1 MICKQ
6 IAAMGVDEGR
16 DAVGARQG
24 DDSLSDMTQ
33 DDPVVIVGAG
43 LSGAATA
50 WALSRRG
57 VPVVVLE
64 QFAPAH
70 RHGSSH
76 GSARIVRRAYGDG
89 LYVSLTGAAFELWRE
104 LESVSGVSVL
114 RMLGGLD
121 FGARRDV
128 ATVARLLADAGVA
141 HEVLPAAEAALR
153 WPGMEFEGD
162 VVFHPQAGTVD
173 TETAVATMLAEAM
186 QLGAVVRHSTTA
198 SSVTGNRVELDDGSC
213 IAARCVVIA
222 AGGWVEPLVA
232 GTVELPRLRVTQQQ
246 VFHFPRCDLSVP
258 PWPSVIHEPAEHPV
272 YHLAGGRDG
281 GPGDDRKIA
290 EHDAGGVTSAAT
302 RDGQVD
308 AASRARV
315 IKYVQRWLPGLDP
328 TPRGEVT
335 CLYTET
341 PSEDFLLDR
350 IGDLVVC
357 SPCSGHGAKFA
368 PLIGELTADL
378 VTGAPADRVPERFR
392 IATHLAG
399 RIGSVSL

>member
-1 MICKQ
+1 
-6 IAAMGVDEGR
+6 
-16 DAVGARQG
+16 
-24 DDSLSDMTQ
+24 
-33 DDPVVIVGAG
+33 VIVGAG
-43 LSGAATA
+43 LSGAAAA

-89 LYVSLTGAAFELWRE
+89 LYVSLTGTAFELWRE

-153 WPGMEFEGD
+153 WPGMVFEGD
-162 VVFHPQAGTVD
+162 VVFHPEAGTVD

-186 QLGAVVRHSTTA
+186 QLGAVVRHSTVA
-198 SSVTGNRVELDDGSC
+198 SSVTGNRVELGDGSC

-232 GTVELPRLRVTQQQ
+232 GTVELPPLRVTQQQ
-246 VFHFPRCDLSVP
+246 VFHFRQRDPRLRWPIFVHKHDLQTFGL
-258 PWPSVIHEPAEHPV
+258 PS
-272 YHLAGGRDG
+272 GSDG
-281 GPGDDRKIA
+281 GALPAMKVAQHDGGSPTTA
-290 EHDAGGVTSAAT
+290 EERSGTVDPAA
-302 RDGQVD
+302 
-308 AASRARV
+308 RARV
-315 IKYVQRWLPGLDP
+315 VSHVERWLPGLAP
-328 TPRGEVT
+328 EPVAEAS
-335 CLYTET
+335 CLYTTT
-341 PSEDFLLDR
+341 PNEDFVLDR
-350 IGDLVVC
+350 VGPIVVV
-357 SPCSGHGAKFA
+357 SPCSGHGAKFT
-368 PLIGELTADL
+368 PLIGSLAADL
-378 VTGAPADRVPERFR
+378 ALGLAEAHPRF
-392 IATHLAG
+392 ALG
-399 RIGSVSL
+399 VGV